1 MPLALLLDGIPE
13 YARDL
18 KANLSAVLAQ
28 PELSAQQAWGTAVSC
43 AVASKSP
50 RLTEAVAAEAA
61 QHIGERAVSA
71 AKTAAAIMGMTN
83 IYYRFSHL
91 TSNPKY
97 GEMPARLRMQSLRSH
112 GVEALDF
119 ELWCLA
125 VSAINACQGCVEGH
139 ERSLRESGVGE
150 EKILAAVRIA
160 AVVFA
165 LAAVMESEASLPKP
179 PASAPQASALAK

>member
-1 MPLALLLDGIPE
+1 MPLDLLLDAVPE

-18 KANLSAVLAQ
+18 KLNLSAVLSQ

-43 AVASKSP
+43 AIASKSP
-50 RLTEAVAAEAA
+50 KIAAAIHAEAA

-83 IYYRFSHL
+83 VFYRFRHL
-91 TSNPKY
+91 SGNPKY
-97 GEMPARLRMQSLRSH
+97 EDMPAKLRMQALRSH
-112 GVEALDF
+112 GGDPLDF

-125 VSAINACQGCVEGH
+125 VSAINNCEACVASH
-139 ERSLRESGVGE
+139 ERALRERGIGE

-160 AVVFA
+160 SVIFA
-165 LAAVMESEASLPKP
+165 LAAVMESETSEAGGATGISG
-179 PASAPQASALAK
+179 

>member
-1 MPLALLLDGIPE
+1 MPLALLLDAIPE

-18 KANLSAVLAQ
+18 KANLSAVMAQ

-50 RLTEAVAAEAA
+50 RLTEALAAEAA

-91 TSNPKY
+91 SGNPKY
-97 GEMPARLRMQSLRSH
+97 GELPARLRMQSLRTH
-112 GVEALDF
+112 GADELDF

-160 AVVFA
+160 SVMFA
-165 LAAVMESEASLPKP
+165 LAAVMESEGSL
-179 PASAPQASALAK
+179 SQAPALAK